1 MVRPQ
6 PVALHRRSQS
16 ASGVL
21 AGRRQTGMRDDA
33 DEVLLVIENKDTAT
47 AVKRAHSQAPLLPV
61 ISDTLSCGTASE
73 GNL

>member
-1 MVRPQ
+1 
-6 PVALHRRSQS
+6 
-16 ASGVL
+16 
-21 AGRRQTGMRDDA
+21 MRDDA

-61 ISDTLSCGTASE
+61 ISDTLSCGTESE